1 MARSN
6 RLAMSATVLLLLAG
20 SLAVGT
26 VQTYG
31 QQDGNAPP
39 PVAPSTTTD
48 PTNPN
53 PVPTA
58 LVPEGPTGTLPDS
71 PSAPDVTTATGIQ
84 EGSSGAPGTAAGSD
98 APTAPGGP

>member
-6 RLAMSATVLLLLAG
+6 RLAMSASVLLLLAG

-26 VQTYG
+26 GQTYG
-31 QQDGNAPP
+31 QQEGNAPP
-39 PVAPSTTTD
+39 PVAQ
-48 PTNPN
+48 
-53 PVPTA
+53 
-58 LVPEGPTGTLPDS
+58 S